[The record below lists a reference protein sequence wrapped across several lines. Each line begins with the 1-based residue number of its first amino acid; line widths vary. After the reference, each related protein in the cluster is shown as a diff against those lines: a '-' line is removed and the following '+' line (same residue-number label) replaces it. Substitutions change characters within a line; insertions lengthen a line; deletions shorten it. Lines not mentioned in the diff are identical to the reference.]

1 MGEAMLEVTRGCG
14 MCLLFCLAG
23 AGLIAAQDAPSTK
36 AEQEKMISA
45 LAAIDFGSVY
55 SADESGDGSVTE
67 QGRLSTSGPDAE
79 AFAQVKAIVD
89 LREMAIP
96 LLIEHLDDARP
107 TQTIFDEK
115 PVPLGHIVL
124 DILLHI
130 VGENHKVLVTDCAND
145 GLGSCFRPGYYF
157 RPDAKLP
164 RMRIVKQNWMRS
176 LRQGEIVFAYPPS
189 WG

>member
-1 MGEAMLEVTRGCG
+1 VSLS
-14 MCLLFCLAG
+14 
-23 AGLIAAQDAPSTK
+23 AAQETAASR

-55 SADESGDGSVTE
+55 AEYGAADGSVTE

-96 LLIEHLDDARP
+96 LLIGHLDDARA
-107 TQTIFDEK
+107 TQTLFDEK
-115 PVPLGHIVL
+115 PVPLGHIAL
-124 DILLHI
+124 DILSHI
-130 VGENHKVLVTDCAND
+130 VGENHKVFVTDCRND
-145 GLGSCFRPGYYF
+145 GLGACFRPGYYF
-157 RPDAKLP
+157 RPDARLP

-176 LRQGEIVFAYPPS
+176 LRQGEIAFTYPPS

>member
-1 MGEAMLEVTRGCG
+1 MLKAGWGV
-14 MCLLFCLAG
+14 CLLFCLAR
-23 AGLIAAQDAPSTK
+23 APLIAAQEAPSTRV
-36 AEQEKMISA
+36 EQEKMISA

-55 SADESGDGSVTE
+55 SDVSGDGSVTE
-67 QGRLSTSGPDAE
+67 QGRLATSGPDAE
-79 AFAQVKAIVD
+79 AFAQIKAIVD

-96 LLIEHLDDARP
+96 LLIQHLDDARP
-107 TQTIFDEK
+107 TQTTFDEK
-115 PVPLGHIVL
+115 PVPLGHIAL

-130 VGENHKVLVTDCAND
+130 VGENHKILVTDCAND

-176 LRQGEIVFAYPPS
+176 LRQGEIAFVYPQS